1 MKKFTFFLLSL
12 ILTLNAYSQKK
23 CDEAFSAASYTV
35 AHTTN
40 SYEANNVD
48 HTQEWAMKA
57 LETFEEV
64 EEITSECGCNPASN
78 FAYEGIVAVE
88 KCLDNSTYE
97 RARFYAKRSR
107 EKAKLMIDAL
117 AKCTNTTIDKINQR
131 QFSDNSYAS
140 SSDDIDEYT
149 SNVQEINDETED
161 LLAQQKELEAQQRE
175 IQKRIQE
182 KKKEELALKQQK
194 QVELQKQIRIKSGAE
209 EALSVIEAGYVKLAQ
224 SIGCKQAYIVAK
236 NDYIKTKIQLEE
248 MTLDETKTHYAEM
261 LNAISEKAMLHFLNC
276 SENIN

>member
-1 MKKFTFFLLSL
+1 MKKLTYILFSL
-12 ILTLNAYSQKK
+12 AFTLNAYSQKN

-64 EEITSECGCNPASN
+64 EEITSECGCETASN

-88 KCLDNSTYE
+88 KCLDNTTYE

-117 AKCTNTTIDKINQR
+117 AKCSNTSIDRINNNQS
-131 QFSDNSYAS
+131 SDNSYAS
-140 SSDDIDEYT
+140 SSDSIDDYT
-149 SNVQEINDETED
+149 SNSDEED
-161 LLAQQKELEAQQRE
+161 LLAQQRELEAQQKELQRKIE
-175 IQKRIQE
+175 E
-182 KKKEELALKQQK
+182 KKMAEIALKQEK
-194 QVELQKQIRIKSGAE
+194 QAELQKQIKVKSNAE
-209 EALSVIEAGYVKLAQ
+209 EALSVIEAGYTKLAQ
-224 SIGCKQAYIVAK
+224 SIGCQKAYLAAK
-236 NDYIKTKIQLEE
+236 NNYIKTKADLED
-248 MTLDETKTHYAEM
+248 MTLSETKLHYTVM
-261 LNAISEKAMLHFLNC
+261 LNEIAEKAMLHFLNC
-276 SENIN
+276 AEDIDEQ